1 MSDNE
6 VYVAYG
12 DNAADTATLL
22 LASAEK
28 KHDNQG
34 LVRSVEGGFYVPKDV
49 ADDAGVDY
57 DKGDDEDGSATEQ
70 DEKKAPAKKAATAK
84 K

>member
-1 MSDNE
+1 MSDTE

-12 DNAADTATLL
+12 DDAAETATLL

-28 KHDNQG
+28 KHEDQT

-57 DKGDDEDGSATEQ
+57 DSGDDDEDSKDDKPAP
-70 DEKKAPAKKAATAK
+70 KKTAAKK
-84 K
+84 

>member
-12 DNAADTATLL
+12 DDAAETATLL
-22 LASAEK
+22 LAAAEK
-28 KHDNQG
+28 EHEDQT

-49 ADDAGVDY
+49 ADEAGVDY
-57 DKGDDEDGSATEQ
+57 DTGDDEDGSATEQ
-70 DEKKAPAKKAATAK
+70 DDKKAPAKKAATAK